1 MRTDQY
7 RELLPAALGTQPAD
21 LVLRNGKVIDVFAG
35 QVLKADIAV
44 KSGTIVGVA
53 ETANPPAFQAARQVD
68 LAGAYVA
75 PGLMDA
81 HLHLES
87 TMVSPAELVATA
99 AAHGTTTF
107 IVDPHEA
114 ANVSGAAGIDYILD
128 QTAQAPANVFVMMP
142 SCVPA
147 TALDD
152 NGGPFTVD
160 DMRPYQGNPR
170 ILGLGEVMD
179 APSVL
184 AADPAMMAKFDLF
197 ERRNIDGHCPYLPP
211 RELSAYAMAG
221 VTTDHEATTFAF
233 ALEERR
239 RGIHVHIREGSAA
252 RNLDAIVGGIVNSGV
267 LTEGFSFCT
276 DDKHIEDIMRE
287 GHIDHCI
294 RRAVELG
301 LDPLAA
307 VRMATINSARC
318 YGLAH
323 LGAIAPGRQAD
334 FVIFDNL
341 RDFRVLD
348 VYHQGQR
355 IDPNKPVDIPA
366 CPTTLK
372 HTMHAQPVTPASFAL
387 AIPQAGA
394 GEGAGAAGNGNT
406 AAQPSAGTGTGAG
419 AGAGTPV
426 HVIGLETG
434 QLLTNDLRATL
445 PACANFDPQ
454 GARAA
459 GLGTFEK
466 IAAVERH
473 HGTGAVGVALAQG
486 YGIHGGAVASSV
498 SHDSHN
504 IIVIGDNDADMAR
517 AVNEIIRVQGGYT
530 VAATG
535 QAPLT
540 LPLPIMGL
548 MSDAGFAAVSEQ
560 LEAMKARAFELGVN
574 PGLDPFITLS
584 FLALPVIPALRITP
598 RGLCQ
603 VGDAGPQIIGLAD

>member
-1 MRTDQY
+1 M
-7 RELLPAALGTQPAD
+7 
-21 LVLRNGKVIDVFAG
+21 
-35 QVLKADIAV
+35 
-44 KSGTIVGVA
+44 
-53 ETANPPAFQAARQVD
+53 
-68 LAGAYVA
+68 
-75 PGLMDA
+75 
-81 HLHLES
+81 
-87 TMVSPAELVATA
+87 
-99 AAHGTTTF
+99 
-107 IVDPHEA
+107 
-114 ANVSGAAGIDYILD
+114 
-128 QTAQAPANVFVMMP
+128 
-142 SCVPA
+142 
-147 TALDD
+147 
-152 NGGPFTVD
+152 
-160 DMRPYQGNPR
+160 
-170 ILGLGEVMD
+170 
-179 APSVL
+179 
-184 AADPAMMAKFDLF
+184 
-197 ERRNIDGHCPYLPP
+197 
-211 RELSAYAMAG
+211 
-221 VTTDHEATTFAF
+221 
-233 ALEERR
+233 
-239 RGIHVHIREGSAA
+239 
-252 RNLDAIVGGIVNSGV
+252 
-267 LTEGFSFCT
+267 
-276 DDKHIEDIMRE
+276 
-287 GHIDHCI
+287 
-294 RRAVELG
+294 
-301 LDPLAA
+301 
-307 VRMATINSARC
+307 
-318 YGLAH
+318 
-323 LGAIAPGRQAD
+323 
-334 FVIFDNL
+334 IFDNL

-366 CPTTLK
+366 CPTLK

-406 AAQPSAGTGTGAG
+406 AAQPGAGTGTGAG
-419 AGAGTPV
+419 AGAPSTPV

-459 GLGTFEK
+459 GLGTFREDCRGG
-466 IAAVERH
+466 APSRH
-473 HGTGAVGVALAQG
+473 RCVGVALAQG